1 MIARLV
7 GRFRGH
13 TILGAL
19 YALGMKASGSIAA
32 LVMFALSSW
41 TMGISDFGELAV
53 VFAVVSLAA
62 VISVLGQD
70 ILIQRAWG
78 EYVGH
83 RPDLAAG
90 ALRFGLA
97 VTSIGA
103 LVSSSL
109 FVVVAHRVDGRL
121 TAPEILAAGAFLFS
135 QTGLHFTSNVARVVC
150 GTRVSEAPR
159 ELFWRLP
166 LVVAAGAAAVSD
178 GHMSIAL
185 FFTTAAAAQ
194 ILSIAHLAL
203 RIGAAL
209 PPALR
214 AARPTCLVGVW
225 ARRSLSMWLA
235 ALAEA
240 GHQYADLILIG
251 HFLGSSAAAGYFVIM
266 RIAAIFSML
275 AGGIHNYATAKI
287 STLYFAGRLA
297 ELRRLIAHI
306 SMLTLG
312 ATTAAFLPILFAGP
326 LLLSVFGPEY
336 RGLQTEL
343 ILMCVILAV
352 QGLAWPGPTLM
363 LFMGADALY
372 MKLVGG
378 ALVVRIAALVAL
390 APTFE
395 IRGAIGAVALSLIPM
410 VIAVSAIC
418 IRRFGIDPTV
428 ASIVT
433 APLLAGRDAERQAEI
448 ARRHGPRPGD
458 DERRFT
464 EN

>member
-19 YALGMKASGSIAA
+19 FALGMKAGGSIAA

-41 TMGISDFGELAV
+41 TMGITEFGELAV
-53 VFAVVSLAA
+53 VFAIVSLAA

-70 ILIQRAWG
+70 ILVQRSWG
-78 EYVGH
+78 EYAER
-83 RPDLAAG
+83 RPDLASG
-90 ALRFGLA
+90 TLRFGLA
-97 VTSIGA
+97 VVSVGAIG
-103 LVSSSL
+103 SSCL
-109 FVVVAHRVDGRL
+109 FAATAHWVDGRL
-121 TAPEILAAGAFLFS
+121 TTPEILAAAGFLLS

-166 LVVAAGAAAVSD
+166 LVVAAALAAATD
-178 GHMSIAL
+178 GHMSISN
-185 FFTTAAAAQ
+185 FFATGAVAQ
-194 ILSIAHLAL
+194 MLSIVHLAL
-203 RIGAAL
+203 RIARAL
-209 PPALR
+209 PPDLR
-214 AARPTCLVGVW
+214 AVRPTWLVGVW
-225 ARRSLSMWLA
+225 ARRSLSMWFA

-312 ATTAAFLPILFAGP
+312 ATAAAFLPILFAGP

-336 RGLQTEL
+336 RGLQVEL
-343 ILMCVILAV
+343 IMMCVILAV

-363 LFMGADALY
+363 LFMGADVLY

-378 ALVVRIAALVAL
+378 ALAVRIAALVVL
-390 APTFE
+390 APQFE
-395 IRGAIGAVALSLIPM
+395 IRGAILAVALALIPM
-410 VIAVSAIC
+410 VITVSAIC

-428 ASIVT
+428 ASIFT
-433 APLLAGRDAERQAEI
+433 APLLAGRDPERQAEI
-448 ARRHGPRPGD
+448 ARRHAPQPAE